1 MRNCRMDSI
10 DDYDDIG
17 TRWEYQTAI
26 ESGIT
31 KEEALE
37 GCYHTS
43 RDNARTPMQW
53 NACENAGFTT
63 GKPWLKVNPNYV
75 EINVESQLQDE
86 DSILSYY
93 KKLIS
98 LRKSPEYREVFT
110 YGTFSPVMEDTEGL
124 LAYERKLADKS
135 AAVFANFGEKEL
147 TVTAEDFSGAAV
159 LLSNQKNVS
168 VKGGEI
174 TLAPCQVI
182 VFGK

>member
-1 MRNCRMDSI
+1 MRNCPMDSI

-17 TRWEYQTAI
+17 TLWEYQNAI
-26 ESGIT
+26 ESGMS
-31 KEEALE
+31 KEDALKA
-37 GCYHTS
+37 CYHAS

-53 NACENAGFTT
+53 DASPNAGFTA
-63 GKPWLKVNPNYV
+63 GKPWLKVNPNYT
-75 EINVESQLQDE
+75 EINVEAQLQDE

-93 KKLIS
+93 KKLLA
-98 LRKSPEYREVFT
+98 LRKSPHYTEVFT

-124 LAYERKLADKS
+124 LAYERKLGDKS

-147 TVTAEDFSGAAV
+147 TVRAEILSDASV
-159 LLSNQKNVS
+159 LLSNQKNALI
-168 VKGGEI
+168 KEGQI